1 MIRRIRGF
9 WTPAARNAV
18 RDLVQEANDLLE
30 VAGAVR
36 RVEVMVWRP
45 SAPRPSLADIEE
57 IVLATKD
64 DPRAFVLDRADL
76 EWHLPDTE
84 LEPLAYVLLAEV
96 QKNPAERLY
105 WLVYDVDRNE

>member
-1 MIRRIRGF
+1 M
-9 WTPAARNAV
+9 
-18 RDLVQEANDLLE
+18 VQEADDLL
-30 VAGAVR
+30 GSPDAVR
-36 RVEVMVWRP
+36 RVEIMVWRP

-57 IVLATKD
+57 IVLATKA
-64 DPRAFVLDRADL
+64 DPRAVVLDRADL